1 MTTKPALRVLQQALQ
16 RHLLA
21 EDRAVLDAIVDAPP
35 LPAIER
41 LAIYRTGYRARL
53 IDALHDTYPVVH
65 AILGDELFNQLGACF
80 VDEHPSVYRSIRWY
94 GRELEQTLTAL
105 SPYAATPILAE
116 MARFE
121 WTLSEVFDAA
131 DAEPLPRSALSAVRP
146 EDWSELA
153 FEFHPSV
160 RRLALQWNTVAA
172 WQALSRG
179 EVPPEPSSSA
189 RPMPWLLWRQGLQ
202 NYFRSL
208 PPAETAAL
216 EAAVAGGTFGEI
228 CSALAETLSE
238 EQIPLHAATL
248 LGAWSDSGIITA
260 IA

>member
-1 MTTKPALRVLQQALQ
+1 MMATPALRGLQQALQ
-16 RHLLA
+16 RHLLG
-21 EDRAVLDAIVDAPP
+21 DDGAVIDAIVDAPP

-53 IDALHDTYPVVH
+53 IDALRDTYPVLH
-65 AILGDELFNQLGACF
+65 AILGDDMFAELGISF
-80 VDEHPSVYRSIRWY
+80 VDAHPSVFRSIRWY
-94 GRELEQTLTAL
+94 GRELEQTLTTL
-105 SPYAATPILAE
+105 SPYGETPILAE

-146 EDWSELA
+146 DGWSGLA

-160 RRLALQWNTVAA
+160 RRLEFRWNTVAA

-179 EVPPEPSSSA
+179 EEPPEPSASA
-189 RPMPWLLWRQGLQ
+189 RPVSWLLWRQGLQ

-208 PPAETAAL
+208 TETETAAL
-216 EAAVAGGTFGEI
+216 DAAIAGRTFGEI
-228 CSALAETLSE
+228 CSALAATVPE
-238 EQIPLHAATL
+238 EEIPLRAATL
-248 LGAWSDSGIITA
+248 LGAWSDSGMITA

>member
-1 MTTKPALRVLQQALQ
+1 MTTTPALRVLQQALQ
-16 RHLLA
+16 RHLLGD
-21 EDRAVLDAIVDAPP
+21 DRAVVDAVVDAPP

-41 LAIYRTGYRARL
+41 LAIYRTGYRVRL
-53 IDALHDTYPVVH
+53 IDALRDTYPVLH
-65 AILGDELFNQLGACF
+65 AILGDEMFTQLGQSF
-80 VDEHPSVYRSIRWY
+80 VDAHPSVYRSIRWY
-94 GRELEQTLTAL
+94 GRELEQTLTTL

-146 EDWSELA
+146 DEWSELA

-160 RRLALQWNTVAA
+160 RRLEFRWNTVAA

-179 EVPPEPSSSA
+179 EVPPEPSASA
-189 RPMPWLLWRQGLQ
+189 RPVPWLLWRQGLQ

-208 PPAETAAL
+208 TEAETAAL
-216 EAAVAGGTFGEI
+216 AAAVEGGTFGEI
-228 CSALAETLSE
+228 CSALAKTVPE
-238 EQIPLHAATL
+238 EEIPLHAATL